1 MLPTALRK
9 AAILISSLDAPAA
22 DALLDQMGPE
32 QAAKVRSAMME
43 LDEIPAS
50 EEQQVLAEFMQRHSS
65 PALAQALRAG
75 EPDVELDISPAGAD
89 VSPPAEP
96 TAQREMP
103 LQFLASA
110 APDQLARAL
119 LAEQPQTIA
128 AVIAHLAPEQTAG
141 VLERLPPELATESLE
156 RMASLS
162 PLAPAVLADLEKGL
176 QRRMARQGPP
186 APGSPADKRVSAV
199 IGAMDFRQRERLLLQ
214 LSRRN
219 AALVDRLGLSPA
231 TGDLGPAAAYKTA
244 HFRYRLQRS
253 EPSAPKDEAEPPVL
267 GFADV
272 AQLDDESLR
281 AVFAATE
288 PAVVL
293 LALTGAHER
302 LLNRVLRQLPARDA
316 AVLRERIEHPGP
328 VRLREIDQAQEQLAK
343 VASRLAREGAIRLP
357 HSARLQH
364 SVRAQPDAQF
374 AATA

>member
-43 LDEIPAS
+43 LDEVPAS
-50 EEQQVLAEFMQRHSS
+50 EEQQVLAEFMQRQGS
-65 PALAQALRAG
+65 PALAQAQALHAG
-75 EPDVELDISPAGAD
+75 GPDVELEISSAVAD
-89 VSPPAEP
+89 VTPPPNEP
-96 TAQREMP
+96 TVHRDAP

-141 VLERLPPELATESLE
+141 VLERLPPELAIESLE
-156 RMASLS
+156 RMATLA
-162 PLAPAVLADLEKGL
+162 PLAPAVLADLEKEL
-176 QRRMARQGPP
+176 VRRMARQGPP
-186 APGSPADKRVSAV
+186 APGSHADKRVSAV

-231 TGDLGPAAAYKTA
+231 AGDLGPAAAYKTA

-253 EPSAPKDEAEPPVL
+253 EPSAPKTEAQAPVVT
-267 GFADV
+267 FADV

-293 LALTGAHER
+293 LALTGAEER

-316 AVLRERIEHPGP
+316 AILRERIEHPGP

-343 VASRLAREGAIRLP
+343 VAGKLARDGAIRLP
-357 HSARLQH
+357 R
-364 SVRAQPDAQF
+364 SVRTQPSAQF